1 MVVFSLLKSICDLV
15 DISNPPLRQNIPRAR
30 RTESPLYGGKNYR
43 DGISLYEAFRV
54 LSMIWPVIVGIHE
67 CLGGGN
73 QYSYVGVL
81 HLDGNYILTALLLNT
96 DAFSEICVE

>member
-1 MVVFSLLKSICDLV
+1 
-15 DISNPPLRQNIPRAR
+15 
-30 RTESPLYGGKNYR
+30 
-43 DGISLYEAFRV
+43 
-54 LSMIWPVIVGIHE
+54 MIWPVIVGIHE